1 MGKIKFFVEGV
12 ADEKFIADLLIH
24 LKRTSSIIDF
34 VKVNGC
40 TKELVNNVR
49 PQFIA
54 NTDNGGT
61 NILIFDA
68 DSNYAETENRLLKI
82 KEDLGIDFEMF
93 LFPNN
98 KDLGNLETLLEKIIN
113 PNHSSIF
120 ECFEGYQ
127 ICLDKM
133 QNGYKV
139 PATKTK
145 IFAYMDALLP
155 KKYEAM
161 AKEDKRNYNNSEHW
175 DLDNPYL
182 ENLKEFLERI

>member
-34 VKVNGC
+34 VKINGC
-40 TKELVNNVR
+40 TKELVNNVK
-49 PQFIA
+49 PQFTA

-68 DSNYAETENRLLKI
+68 DSNYTETENRLLKI

-113 PNHSSIF
+113 PNHYSIF
-120 ECFEGYQ
+120 ECFESYQ

-145 IFAYMDALLP
+145 IFAYLDALLP
-155 KKYEAM
+155 KKDEAM

-182 ENLKEFLERI
+182 KNLKEFLERF